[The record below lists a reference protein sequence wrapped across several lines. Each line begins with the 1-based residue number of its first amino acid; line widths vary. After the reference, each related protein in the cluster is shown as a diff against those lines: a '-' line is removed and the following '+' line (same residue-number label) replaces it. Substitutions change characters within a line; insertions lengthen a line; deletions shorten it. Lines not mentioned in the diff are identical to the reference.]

1 MIFSS
6 LNRRTLLQGAAAWT
20 GAGVLGSAQAQSSK
34 SAWPSKP
41 IRIIVPYNAGGST
54 DVVARTLADGMAK
67 RLGKP
72 VLVDNRGGASGIL
85 GTDAVAR
92 APADGHTLLL
102 QYSGYHV
109 GNPALFSQIRWKTS
123 DFAPIALVMRAP
135 HVIAASATLPVANL
149 KEFIAHGQKNKKGLF
164 YASSGNGSIQHIAG
178 EMFGAQAKVAVTH
191 VPYKGAGPV
200 ITDLISG
207 QVDMFITTP
216 PSVIGHVQA
225 GKLKALAYAG
235 PRRHPSLPNV
245 PTTAE
250 AGLPGYEVES
260 WFAVFAPARTPA
272 AVTARLAAAVKTI
285 VESDTYRRKIEDQ
298 GAFAV
303 YMGPGEL
310 GRFVEQE
317 TQAWAKVVRE
327 ASIKAE

>member
-1 MIFSS
+1 MV
-6 LNRRTLLQGAAAWT
+6 RRKALLVIALGTALGAA
-20 GAGVLGSAQAQSSK
+20 QAET
-34 SAWPSKP
+34 WPSKP
-41 IRIIVPYNAGGST
+41 ITLVVPSAPAGST
-54 DVVARTLADGMAK
+54 DIVARLIGEQLQTA
-67 RLGKP
+67 LGQS
-72 VLVDNRGGASGIL
+72 VVIENRPGASGNI
-85 GTDAVAR
+85 GTEVVAR

-135 HVIAASATLPVANL
+135 HVLAVSATLPVSNL
-149 KEFIAHGQKNKKGLF
+149 REFIAHGQKIRKGLF

-178 EMFGAQAKVAVTH
+178 EMFGTQAKVAVTH

-216 PSVIGHVQA
+216 PSVIGQVQA

-235 PRRHPSLPNV
+235 PRRHPSLSNV

-260 WFAVFAPARTPA
+260 WFAVFAPAKTPA
-272 AVTARLAAAVKTI
+272 AITSRLAAAVRTI
-285 VESDTYRRKIEDQ
+285 VESDGYRRKIEDQ

-303 YMGPGEL
+303 YMGPAEL

-317 TQAWAKVVRE
+317 SQAWAKVVR
-327 ASIKAE
+327 AAGIKAE